1 MLIIYYIIY
10 IYYMYILQSLQKR
23 KVPWLCPYRDR
34 VFLNFELRVFL
45 YFAFMF
51 WAASSSAGSL
61 KRIVAWQFGLPMR
74 NKKSGPSQFVAE
86 RLRVCL
92 FFDVFRCSFVSHYMF
107 KHLEKAAVG
116 FMTISCIFWLATWF
130 CVLAFGQLP
139 FRLRS
144 ILNNAS

>member
-1 MLIIYYIIY
+1 MIICIY
-10 IYYMYILQSLQKR
+10 IYIHILQSLQKR
-23 KVPWLCPYRDR
+23 KVSGLCPYRDR

-61 KRIVAWQFGLPMR
+61 KRIVAWQFGLQMR

-92 FFDVFRCSFVSHYMF
+92 FFDVFRCPFVSHYMF

-116 FMTISCIFWLATWF
+116 FMTISCIFWFATWF